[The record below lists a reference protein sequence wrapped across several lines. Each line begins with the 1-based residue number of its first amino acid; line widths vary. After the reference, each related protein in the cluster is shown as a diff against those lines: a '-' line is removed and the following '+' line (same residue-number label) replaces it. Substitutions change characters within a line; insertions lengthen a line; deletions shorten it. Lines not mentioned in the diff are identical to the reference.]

1 VAKERNSKK
10 YVARTAS
17 SEMKDEFIII
27 ERVFSQDEKNMTIGL
42 ANMKAIV
49 PDIEANKDKMARA
62 VEIFKSKGVNVA
74 IFPEFTFSGY
84 FWEDTDA
91 CRSYMD
97 SAVIEN
103 HTGWIDNILRPML
116 DDELRAIVFN
126 NIRKGPEGKYFN
138 STFILPVVEDFDY
151 LKEENMYDK
160 IFLPHLEKI
169 YTETGGD
176 DRLVV
181 DTKWG
186 RFGFVTCYDVLFSQ
200 LLLEY
205 EKLTTWTP

>member
-1 VAKERNSKK
+1 LTLSKEGRLTVAKERNSKK

-84 FWEDTDA
+84 FW
-91 CRSYMD
+91 
-97 SAVIEN
+97 
-103 HTGWIDNILRPML
+103 
-116 DDELRAIVFN
+116 
-126 NIRKGPEGKYFN
+126 
-138 STFILPVVEDFDY
+138 
-151 LKEENMYDK
+151 
-160 IFLPHLEKI
+160 
-169 YTETGGD
+169 
-176 DRLVV
+176 
-181 DTKWG
+181 
-186 RFGFVTCYDVLFSQ
+186 
-200 LLLEY
+200 
-205 EKLTTWTP
+205 